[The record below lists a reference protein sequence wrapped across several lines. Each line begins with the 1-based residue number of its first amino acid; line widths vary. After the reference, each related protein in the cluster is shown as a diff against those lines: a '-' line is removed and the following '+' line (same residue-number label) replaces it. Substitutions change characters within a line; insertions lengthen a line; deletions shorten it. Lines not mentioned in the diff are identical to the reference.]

1 VRHLL
6 IIPVC
11 ALMVACTPA
20 KRYTAVASACETY
33 AVALNT
39 AAELNRAGKLTA
51 SAQSKID
58 ATVGP
63 AKAVCSGSAPSDD
76 PEAVRKVSALV
87 IAVLEAQK

>member
-1 VRHLL
+1 MKRLL
-6 IIPVC
+6 IITVLG
-11 ALMVACTPA
+11 LMVACTPT
-20 KRYTAVASACETY
+20 KRYTATATVCETY

-39 AAELNRAGKLTA
+39 AAELNRAKKLTA
-51 SAQSKID
+51 AQQARID